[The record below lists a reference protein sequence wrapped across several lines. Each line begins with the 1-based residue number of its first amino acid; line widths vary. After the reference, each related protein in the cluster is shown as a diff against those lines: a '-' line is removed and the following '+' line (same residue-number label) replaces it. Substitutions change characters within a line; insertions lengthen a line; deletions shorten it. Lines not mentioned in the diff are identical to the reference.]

1 MDPTPITPP
10 APTPTKRSGKKRRRS
25 KSRRAQPP
33 VEIHPLLRNSWVVR
47 FLPGLLLGFA
57 FRAWLG
63 KGKLSDAH
71 SATAPLH
78 PHLHGQLPGMMSG
91 GGGGGGG
98 DENEH
103 DDDDDDEDEDE
114 DEDEGSVNPA
124 ALQAMLQEELKMV
137 LIVNM
142 QLKMGKGKIAAQCA
156 HAAVGVLT
164 RLQNVN
170 SPIARQIL
178 MAYQG
183 HGQPKI
189 TLQAPDLATLRTLEA
204 QARER
209 GMPTY
214 LVSDAGRTQIA
225 AGSKTVLAIGPAPRT
240 LVDQVAGDLKLL

>member
-1 MDPTPITPP
+1 
-10 APTPTKRSGKKRRRS
+10 
-25 KSRRAQPP
+25 
-33 VEIHPLLRNSWVVR
+33 
-47 FLPGLLLGFA
+47 
-57 FRAWLG
+57 
-63 KGKLSDAH
+63 
-71 SATAPLH
+71 
-78 PHLHGQLPGMMSG
+78 MSG

-103 DDDDDDEDEDE
+103 DDDDDDEDE